1 MQTDIIIIGSSLSAK
16 IMALSLEL
24 NNFKVLLISNRIGKM
39 NPSNLVTFFSAGSI
53 KFLNTIL
60 ENHPEIRDYES
71 INALQCSQYEDFN
84 KKDSILNFHNI
95 NEQLLGK
102 IIPNKKINI
111 LLDRKISSKQ
121 NIKILNDVIIQDI
134 QFLETK
140 VEVFTNQLLAISA
153 KLVIAADGK
162 NSIIRNFT
170 NIKFIKHD
178 FKQTAIS
185 IIADVERKNKN
196 IAYQFFT
203 TDGPLALLPYQH
215 NQSAIIWSLKK
226 YSDELKLGQK
236 EFEMKLNKIFKP
248 LINNLK
254 IISEQRFDLSFSFA
268 KKLFSKRVALIGDS
282 AHSIHPIAGQ
292 GLNLIIKDIDCL
304 SRLLKKYQSLG
315 YDLGE
320 SIMLEEYDKIR
331 KIDNAA
337 YSFGTLTM
345 DELFSS
351 KNKYI
356 RSLTNSVFKL
366 FDQNDTIKK
375 HFVNSATGS
384 NYFNNAI

>member
-1 MQTDIIIIGSSLSAK
+1 M
-16 IMALSLEL
+16 
-24 NNFKVLLISNRIGKM
+24 R
-39 NPSNLVTFFSAGSI
+39 
-53 KFLNTIL
+53 
-60 ENHPEIRDYES
+60 
-71 INALQCSQYEDFN
+71 
-84 KKDSILNFHNI
+84 
-95 NEQLLGK
+95 
-102 IIPNKKINI
+102 
-111 LLDRKISSKQ
+111 
-121 NIKILNDVIIQDI
+121 
-134 QFLETK
+134 
-140 VEVFTNQLLAISA
+140 
-153 KLVIAADGK
+153 
-162 NSIIRNFT
+162 
-170 NIKFIKHD
+170 
-178 FKQTAIS
+178 
-185 IIADVERKNKN
+185 
-196 IAYQFFT
+196 
-203 TDGPLALLPYQH
+203 
-215 NQSAIIWSLKK
+215 
-226 YSDELKLGQK
+226 
-236 EFEMKLNKIFKP
+236 LNKIFKP
-248 LINNLK
+248 LVNNLK